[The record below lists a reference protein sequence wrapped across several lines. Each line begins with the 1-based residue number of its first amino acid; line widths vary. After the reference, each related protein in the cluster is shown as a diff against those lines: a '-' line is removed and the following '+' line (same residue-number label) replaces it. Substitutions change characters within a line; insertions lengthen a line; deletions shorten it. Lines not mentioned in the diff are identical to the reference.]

1 MDTAGNG
8 SPDSRAPPGSA
19 APSLNG
25 PQSPYLTLPCVAQ
38 LVPAARD
45 DAEPTKLPIVAIPN
59 GLPTRYKGLSWAGK
73 GSKTLTAR
81 HCGHRIGSG
90 EQFKHGKT
98 SAKKTQAEW
107 KQVRLA
113 ARARGARP
121 PRWRTRC
128 FFF

>member
-1 MDTAGNG
+1 M
-8 SPDSRAPPGSA
+8 SRSSGWACRASHA
-19 APSLNG
+19 
-25 PQSPYLTLPCVAQ
+25 QHQLTWGVHAWRAWRVAQ
-38 LVPAARD
+38 APAARD
-45 DAEPTKLPIVAIPN
+45 HLAEPTKLPIVAIPN
-59 GLPTRYKGLSWAGK
+59 GLPTRYKGCSWAGK
-73 GSKTLTAR
+73 GHRTLTAR
-81 HCGHRIGSG
+81 HKGHRIGSG

>member
-1 MDTAGNG
+1 M
-8 SPDSRAPPGSA
+8 SRSSGWACRASHA
-19 APSLNG
+19 
-25 PQSPYLTLPCVAQ
+25 QHQLTWGVHAWRAWRVAQ
-38 LVPAARD
+38 APAARDD

-73 GSKTLTAR
+73 GSRTLIAR
-81 HCGHRIGSG
+81 LGAHRIGSG